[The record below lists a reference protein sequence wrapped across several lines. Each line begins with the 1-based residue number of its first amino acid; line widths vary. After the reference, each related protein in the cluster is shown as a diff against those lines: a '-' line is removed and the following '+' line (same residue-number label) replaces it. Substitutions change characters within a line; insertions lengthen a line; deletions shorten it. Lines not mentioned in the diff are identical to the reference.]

1 MQCVSAP
8 FAWRSDVAM
17 TEWQG
22 KITTGSDEKKKQ
34 LRLASSRYA
43 AKKAAEGL
51 VRIAVWV
58 PDLYADDLRDY
69 AATLVQK
76 EKNYIFKLG

>member
-1 MQCVSAP
+1 MK
-8 FAWRSDVAM
+8 M

-22 KITTGSDEKKKQ
+22 KIRVDPDKKKKQ
-34 LRLASSRYA
+34 VRSASSRYA
-43 AKKAAEGL
+43 AKKVAEGM

-69 AATLVQK
+69 AAALVQK
-76 EKNYIFKLG
+76 EKRSVADLS

>member
-1 MQCVSAP
+1 
-8 FAWRSDVAM
+8 VAM

-22 KITTGSDEKKKQ
+22 KITADPDKKKKQ
-34 LRLASSRYA
+34 VRSASSRYA

-69 AATLVQK
+69 AAALVQK
-76 EKNYIFKLG
+76 EKDYTANLG

>member
-1 MQCVSAP
+1 MK
-8 FAWRSDVAM
+8 M
-17 TEWQG
+17 TEWRG
-22 KITTGSDEKKKQ
+22 KITIDPDKKKKQ
-34 LRLASSRYA
+34 LRAASSQYA

-69 AATLVQK
+69 AASLIQK
-76 EKNYIFKLG
+76 EKNSVADLS

>member
-1 MQCVSAP
+1 M
-8 FAWRSDVAM
+8 AM

-22 KITTGSDEKKKQ
+22 KITTDPDKKKKQ
-34 LRLASSRYA
+34 VRSASSRYA

-69 AATLVQK
+69 AAALVQK
-76 EKNYIFKLG
+76 ERDYTAKLG